1 MTSKEALKS
10 LMDKFYELC
19 QETNCNEDQYQFY
32 NTTSEN
38 AILERT
44 LDALDILIG
53 KSVDISCL
61 THAFTYVEKDK
72 QLNFY
77 NTNGQYCFRKDHH
90 NYLTQDEFDLL
101 EDVIKQNYER
111 KE

>member
-1 MTSKEALKS
+1 MTTRDALRS

-19 QETNCNEDQYQFY
+19 QETNCNEDQYQRY

-38 AILERT
+38 AILERVI
-44 LDALDILIG
+44 DALDILIG
-53 KSVDISCL
+53 KSVDIGCL

-72 QLNFY
+72 QLKFY
-77 NTNGQYCFRKDHH
+77 NTNGQYCFGKGH
-90 NYLTQDEFDLL
+90 NYLTQDEFDLI
-101 EDVIKQNYER
+101 EDVIKQDYER